1 MSPDST
7 PESNSSGSSRPYA
20 ETTGSS
26 SQLLQQML
34 EATLLD
40 SKSQLTP
47 DEWQSLRATAAAAHA
62 GGLGMTEF
70 TEALVK
76 ELLSLRFANL
86 RQDEA
91 SSKRLC
97 HKIATTLSSDPYAR
111 QRIVEFQQHLLR
123 SPS

>member
-1 MSPDST
+1 MSPDSA
-7 PESNSSGSSRPYA
+7 PEPNSSGSRPYA

-26 SQLLQQML
+26 SQLLQKML
-34 EATLLD
+34 EATLVD
-40 SKSQLTP
+40 SQSQLTP
-47 DEWQSLRATAAAAHA
+47 EEWQALRATATAAHA

-70 TEALVK
+70 IEALVQ
-76 ELLSLRFANL
+76 ELLSLRFANI

-97 HKIATTLSSDPYAR
+97 HKIAATLSSDPYAR